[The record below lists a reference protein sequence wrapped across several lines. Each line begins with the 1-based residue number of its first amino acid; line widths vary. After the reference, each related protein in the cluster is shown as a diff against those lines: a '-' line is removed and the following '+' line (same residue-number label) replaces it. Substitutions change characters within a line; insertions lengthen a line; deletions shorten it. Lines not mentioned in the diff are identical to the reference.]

1 MKLVLAKPPGKGY
14 ILYVNELK
22 GDEKYVPYRPCY
34 FELPDSERW
43 DADSTVRDAW
53 DEVKATGV
61 NGSIFNQCQWVG
73 TTGWEFWVE
82 SFEAILATATK
93 VSDKLGVELRIEKS
107 VEQHSSGTTN
117 DTVIS
122 IYHPIV
128 KESTMSNESNPT
140 NTARAPAFKATFIAA
155 NNGLQTEQRVHGRRA
170 FPSRNGPQPQLGETW
185 MVEVAGENPKG
196 TVHFVKC
203 LELVSAAKPVALPTT
218 EAVAPKPEQVKP
230 AVQVKIVR
238 APGNDVF
245 ARVTA
250 WATPSKTVGLGDLK
264 FAFAQKRIESD
275 ATAGAMFTQLGSTMS
290 TTKALQEIA
299 DHAAGCLKEVNS
311 TDYDI
316 GLALFNA
323 RKVMAQMNVDKAE
336 LAKETLAY
344 ARLVKQLNA
353 TAAGDDHDELA
364 QRVAA
369 TKEALDSKRA
379 AHNAAMA
386 TAKENLSNAETGF
399 HFCYHEDTVKAVLD
413 LLETKVNYSEQA
425 ASYRN
430 QLEADLNAFEKY
442 VAALS

>member
-1 MKLVLAKPPGKGY
+1 
-14 ILYVNELK
+14 
-22 GDEKYVPYRPCY
+22 
-34 FELPDSERW
+34 
-43 DADSTVRDAW
+43 
-53 DEVKATGV
+53 
-61 NGSIFNQCQWVG
+61 
-73 TTGWEFWVE
+73 
-82 SFEAILATATK
+82 
-93 VSDKLGVELRIEKS
+93 
-107 VEQHSSGTTN
+107 
-117 DTVIS
+117 
-122 IYHPIV
+122 
-128 KESTMSNESNPT
+128 MSNQT
-140 NTARAPAFKATFIAA
+140 NTANIARAFKATFIAA

-170 FPSRNGPQPQLGETW
+170 FPSRNGQQPQLGETW

-203 LELVSAAKPVALPTT
+203 LELVSAAKPVAMPTT
-218 EAVAPKPEQVKP
+218 EAVVSKPEPVKP
-230 AVQVKIVR
+230 AIQVKIVR

-275 ATAGAMFTQLGSTMS
+275 ETARAMFTQLGSTMA

-299 DHAAGCLKEVNS
+299 DKAEGDLKQVNS
-311 TDYDI
+311 NDYDI
-316 GLALFNA
+316 GLELFTA
-323 RKVMAQMNVDKAE
+323 RKVMAQMNVAKAD
-336 LAKETLAY
+336 LNKETLAY
-344 ARLVKQLNA
+344 ASLVKKLKAN
-353 TAAGDDHDELA
+353 AGDEELA
-364 QRVAA
+364 SRVAA

-386 TAKENLSNAETGF
+386 TAKENLSSAETGF
-399 HFCYHEDTVKAVLD
+399 HFCYHEDTVKAVLE

>member
-22 GDEKYVPYRPCY
+22 GDEKYVPYRLC
-34 FELPDSERW
+34 FSELPDSERW
-43 DADSTVRDAW
+43 NADSTIRDAW

-82 SFEAILATATK
+82 SFEAILATAK
-93 VSDKLGVELRIEKS
+93 MVSDRLGVELRIEKC
-107 VEQHSSGTTN
+107 VEQHTSGTTN

-128 KESTMSNESNPT
+128 KESTMSNKSNQT
-140 NTARAPAFKATFIAA
+140 NARAPAFKATFIAA

-170 FPSRNGPQPQLGETW
+170 FPSRNGQQPQLGETW

-203 LELVSAAKPVALPTT
+203 LELVSAAKPVAVQPV
-218 EAVAPKPEQVKP
+218 VAPKPEPVKP
-230 AVQVKIVR
+230 AIQVKIVR

-275 ATAGAMFTQLGSTMS
+275 ETARAMFTQLGSTMS
-290 TTKALQEIA
+290 TVRALQEIA

-311 TDYDI
+311 NDYDI

-336 LAKETLAY
+336 LAKATLAY
-344 ARLVKQLNA
+344 ARLVKQLKA
-353 TAAGDDHDELA
+353 TAAGDEHDELA
-364 QRVAA
+364 KVVA
-369 TKEALDSKRA
+369 TSKEVLDSQRA

-386 TAKENLSNAETGF
+386 TAKENLSSAETGF

-413 LLETKVNYSEQA
+413 LLENKVNYSEQA
-425 ASYRN
+425 ASNRN